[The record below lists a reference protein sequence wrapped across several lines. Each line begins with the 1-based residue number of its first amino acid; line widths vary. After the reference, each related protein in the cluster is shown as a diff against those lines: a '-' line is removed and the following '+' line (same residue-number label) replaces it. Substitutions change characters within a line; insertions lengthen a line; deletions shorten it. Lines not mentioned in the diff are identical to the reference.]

1 MKLWNAL
8 IKTAG
13 GRLERV
19 EFESPSSWRGDA
31 IAQAKGAY
39 GASEVVNCNP
49 TVPYVD
55 PSTASDVTPVK
66 STSSPLLL
74 GLSDVLGN
82 IVGYLVILP
91 ALYVMVAVPA
101 FGIGVIVGGVVWFT
115 VALAKTGPWN

>member
-55 PSTASDVTPVK
+55 PSTASDVAPVK

-101 FGIGVIVGGVVWFT
+101 FGIGVIVCGVVWFT

>member
-39 GASEVVNCNP
+39 GASEVVN
-49 TVPYVD
+49 
-55 PSTASDVTPVK
+55 
-66 STSSPLLL
+66 
-74 GLSDVLGN
+74 LSL
-82 IVGYLVILP
+82 IHI
-91 ALYVMVAVPA
+91 
-101 FGIGVIVGGVVWFT
+101 
-115 VALAKTGPWN
+115 

>member
-55 PSTASDVTPVK
+55 PSTASDVAPVK

-82 IVGYLVILP
+82 IVGYLVILT

>member
-55 PSTASDVTPVK
+55 PSTASDVAPVK

-91 ALYVMVAVPA
+91 ALYVMVAVPT

>member
-1 MKLWNAL
+1 M
-8 IKTAG
+8 
-13 GRLERV
+13 
-19 EFESPSSWRGDA
+19 SSNPLVLGEETQSL
-31 IAQAKGAY
+31 QAKGAY

-55 PSTASDVTPVK
+55 PSTASDVPAPVK